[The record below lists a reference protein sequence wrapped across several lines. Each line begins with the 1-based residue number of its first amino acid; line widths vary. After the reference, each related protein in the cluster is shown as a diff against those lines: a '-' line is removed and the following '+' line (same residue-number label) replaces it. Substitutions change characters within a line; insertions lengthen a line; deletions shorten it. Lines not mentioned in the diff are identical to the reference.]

1 MYISGKDDVIIITP
15 LNRIL
20 CKKKNR
26 EGEKGTLLARVF
38 FSTKSVYVSHDY
50 KRPST
55 LTMPLIDPHVE
66 SFYAQNPRIFIPR
79 SQDRVRGLT
88 MSLIVSWREW

>member
-1 MYISGKDDVIIITP
+1 MLHISGKDDVISSTP

-20 CKKKNR
+20 CKKNR
-26 EGEKGTLLARVF
+26 EGEKGTLLARVV
-38 FSTKSVYVSHDY
+38 FSTKSVCVSHDY

-66 SFYAQNPRIFIPR
+66 SFYAQNPRIFTPR
-79 SQDRVRGLT
+79 SQERVRGLM
-88 MSLIVSWREW
+88 MSLIVSWRE

>member
-1 MYISGKDDVIIITP
+1 MQ
-15 LNRIL
+15 
-20 CKKKNR
+20 KKQRGR
-26 EGEKGTLLARVF
+26 EGNTAGARCF
-38 FSTKSVYVSHDY
+38 FPQNLCVSHDY

-55 LTMPLIDPHVE
+55 LTMPLIDPRVE
-66 SFYAQNPRIFIPR
+66 SFYAQNPRIFTPR